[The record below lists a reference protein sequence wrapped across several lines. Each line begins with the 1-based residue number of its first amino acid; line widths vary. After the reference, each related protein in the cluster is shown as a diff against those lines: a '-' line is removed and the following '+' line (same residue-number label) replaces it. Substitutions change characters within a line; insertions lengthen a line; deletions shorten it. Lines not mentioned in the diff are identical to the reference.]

1 MQPQDFDLA
10 ILGGGPV
17 GSALALLLA
26 RLAPQPARIVLLQT
40 ETASQYG
47 HRPELDPR
55 VLAVN
60 HGSRVLLESLGAW
73 PQQAALIQ
81 TIHVSQR
88 GRLGRTVIKHD
99 DFDVPELGCVVRY
112 GQLYIKLA
120 QAVISSGVQVLQG
133 EGARVIGQDCLGVS
147 LEQGPQRVR
156 AKVVIHADGFT
167 GTEPTRQYAQYA
179 LLTRARASRPRAGW
193 AFERFTDEG
202 PLAVLPHPEALGEQS
217 IVWCCSPERANAL
230 QALPP
235 EHFSHAL
242 TEMFGSRLGTLTVQG
257 PVACVPL
264 AMTLR
269 PQTIDGRC
277 VAIGNAAQTLHP
289 VAGQGLNLG
298 LRDAATLAIVLR
310 DWLVTP
316 NEPPTVA
323 LQRYQQLRG
332 PDRQL
337 TVRLTDLLSRV
348 FTTKAPIVEHAA
360 GLALLGMDLLPSLRA
375 PLARHLLQ
383 GLRL

>member
-26 RLAPQPARIVLLQT
+26 RLAPHPARIVLLQA

-55 VLAVN
+55 VLAIN

-73 PQQAALIQ
+73 TQQAALIR

-88 GRLGRTVIKHD
+88 GRLGRTVIRHN
-99 DFDVPELGCVVRY
+99 DFDVSELGCVVRY
-112 GQLYIKLA
+112 GQLYDKLA
-120 QAVISSGVQVLQG
+120 QAVHASGVQVLKG
-133 EGARVIGQDCLGVS
+133 DSARVTGQDSSGVS
-147 LEQGPQRVR
+147 LEQGAQHLR
-156 AKVVIHADGFT
+156 AKLVIHADGLT
-167 GTEPTRQYAQYA
+167 GVDATHQYTQYA

-193 AFERFTDEG
+193 AFERFTNEG

-217 IVWCCSPERANAL
+217 IVWCCSPERATAL
-230 QALPP
+230 QALSP
-235 EHFSHAL
+235 ENFSHAL
-242 TEMFGSRLGTLTVQG
+242 SEMFGSRLGTLTVKG

-269 PQTIDGRC
+269 SQTINGRC

-316 NEPPTVA
+316 DEPPAIA
-323 LQRYQQLRG
+323 LLRYEQLRG
-332 PDRQL
+332 PDRQV

-348 FTTKAPIVEHAA
+348 FTTKLPLVEHVA
-360 GLALLGMDLLPSLRA
+360 GLALLSMDLLPALRA

>member
-1 MQPQDFDLA
+1 MQLQDFDLA

-26 RLAPQPARIVLLQT
+26 RLAPLPTRIVLLQT

-88 GRLGRTVIKHD
+88 GRLGRTVIRHD
-99 DFDVPELGCVVRY
+99 DFNVPELGCVVRY
-112 GQLYIKLA
+112 GQLYEKLA
-120 QAVISSGVQVLQG
+120 QAVHASGVQVLIG
-133 EGARVIGQDCLGVS
+133 DGARVIEQDALGVS
-147 LEQGPQRVR
+147 LKQGSRR
-156 AKVVIHADGFT
+156 LHAKLVIHADGLT
-167 GTEPTRQYAQYA
+167 GVEPTRQYTQYA
-179 LLTRARASRPRAGW
+179 LLTRARASRPRPGW
-193 AFERFTDEG
+193 AFERFTNEG

-217 IVWCCSPERANAL
+217 IVWCCSPERAHAL
-230 QALPP
+230 QALAP
-235 EHFSHAL
+235 EHFSQAL
-242 TEMFGSRLGTLTVQG
+242 TDMFGSRLGTLTVDS

-298 LRDAATLAIVLR
+298 LRDAATLAMALR
-310 DWLVTP
+310 EWLVAPEQTP
-316 NEPPTVA
+316 SA
-323 LQRYQQLRG
+323 SLQRYEKLRG

-348 FTTKAPIVEHAA
+348 FTTKLPLIEHAA
-360 GLALLGMDLLPSLRA
+360 GLALLGMDLLPALRA

>member
-1 MQPQDFDLA
+1 MQLQDFDLA

-26 RLAPQPARIVLLQT
+26 RLAPLPTRIVLLQT

-88 GRLGRTVIKHD
+88 GRLGRTVIRHD
-99 DFDVPELGCVVRY
+99 DFNVPELGCVVRY
-112 GQLYIKLA
+112 GQLYEKLA
-120 QAVISSGVQVLQG
+120 QAVHASGAQVLIG
-133 EGARVIGQDCLGVS
+133 EGARVIEQDALGVS
-147 LEQGPQRVR
+147 LKQGSRR
-156 AKVVIHADGFT
+156 LHAKLVIHADGLT
-167 GTEPTRQYAQYA
+167 GVEPTRQYTQCA
-179 LLTRARASRPRAGW
+179 LLTRARASRPRPGW
-193 AFERFTDEG
+193 AFERFTNEG

-217 IVWCCSPERANAL
+217 IVWCCSPERAHAL
-230 QALPP
+230 QALAP
-235 EHFSHAL
+235 EHFSQAL
-242 TEMFGSRLGTLTVQG
+242 TDMFGSRLGTLTVDS

-298 LRDAATLAIVLR
+298 LRDAATLAMALR
-310 DWLVTP
+310 EWLVAPEQTP
-316 NEPPTVA
+316 SA
-323 LQRYQQLRG
+323 SLQRYEKLRG

-348 FTTKAPIVEHAA
+348 FTTKLPLIEHAA
-360 GLALLGMDLLPSLRA
+360 GLALLGMDLLPALRA

>member
-1 MQPQDFDLA
+1 MHPQDFDLA

-26 RLAPQPARIVLLQT
+26 RLAPLPTRIVLLQT

-73 PQQAALIQ
+73 PEQAALIQ

-88 GRLGRTVIKHD
+88 GRLGRTVIRHD
-99 DFDVPELGCVVRY
+99 DFNVPELGCVVRY
-112 GQLYIKLA
+112 GQLYEKLA
-120 QAVISSGVQVLQG
+120 QAVHASGVQVLIG
-133 EGARVIGQDCLGVS
+133 DGARVIEQDALGVS
-147 LEQGPQRVR
+147 IEQGLRR
-156 AKVVIHADGFT
+156 LHAKLVIHADGLT
-167 GTEPTRQYAQYA
+167 GVEPTRQYTQYA
-179 LLTRARASRPRAGW
+179 LLTRARASRPRPGW
-193 AFERFTDEG
+193 AFERFTNEG

-217 IVWCCSPERANAL
+217 IVWCCSPERAHAL
-230 QALPP
+230 QALTP
-235 EHFSHAL
+235 EHFSQAL
-242 TEMFGSRLGTLTVQG
+242 TDMFGSRLGTLTVDS

-298 LRDAATLAIVLR
+298 LRDAATLAMALR
-310 DWLVTP
+310 EWLVTP
-316 NEPPTVA
+316 EQTPSA
-323 LQRYQQLRG
+323 SLQRYEKLRG

-348 FTTKAPIVEHAA
+348 FTTKLPLIEHAA
-360 GLALLGMDLLPSLRA
+360 GLALLGMDLLPALRA

>member
-1 MQPQDFDLA
+1 MQLQDFDLA

-26 RLAPQPARIVLLQT
+26 RLAPLPTRIVLLQT

-88 GRLGRTVIKHD
+88 GRLGRTVIRHD
-99 DFDVPELGCVVRY
+99 DFNVPELGCVVRY
-112 GQLYIKLA
+112 GQLYEKLA
-120 QAVISSGVQVLQG
+120 QAVHASGVQVLIG
-133 EGARVIGQDCLGVS
+133 DGARVIEQDALGVS
-147 LEQGPQRVR
+147 LKQGSRR
-156 AKVVIHADGFT
+156 LHAKLVIHADGLT
-167 GTEPTRQYAQYA
+167 GVEPTRQYTQYA
-179 LLTRARASRPRAGW
+179 LLTRARASRPRPGW
-193 AFERFTDEG
+193 AFERFTNEG

-217 IVWCCSPERANAL
+217 IVWCCSPERAHAL
-230 QALPP
+230 QALAP
-235 EHFSHAL
+235 EHFSQAL
-242 TEMFGSRLGTLTVQG
+242 TDMLGSRLGTLTVDS

-298 LRDAATLAIVLR
+298 LRDAATLAMALR
-310 DWLVTP
+310 EWLVAPEQTP
-316 NEPPTVA
+316 SA
-323 LQRYQQLRG
+323 SLQRYEKLRG

-348 FTTKAPIVEHAA
+348 FTTKLPLIEHAA
-360 GLALLGMDLLPSLRA
+360 GLALLGMDLLPALRA

>member
-1 MQPQDFDLA
+1 MQLQDFDLA

-26 RLAPQPARIVLLQT
+26 RLAPLPTRIVLLQT

-88 GRLGRTVIKHD
+88 GRLGRTVIRHD
-99 DFDVPELGCVVRY
+99 DFNVPELGCVVRY
-112 GQLYIKLA
+112 GQLYEKLA
-120 QAVISSGVQVLQG
+120 QAVHASGVQVLIG
-133 EGARVIGQDCLGVS
+133 DGARVIEQDALGVS
-147 LEQGPQRVR
+147 LKQGSRR
-156 AKVVIHADGFT
+156 LHAKIVIHADGLT
-167 GTEPTRQYAQYA
+167 GVEPTRQYTQYA
-179 LLTRARASRPRAGW
+179 LLTRARASRPRPGW
-193 AFERFTDEG
+193 AFERFTNEG

-217 IVWCCSPERANAL
+217 IVWCCSPERAHAL
-230 QALPP
+230 QALAP
-235 EHFSHAL
+235 EHFSQAL
-242 TEMFGSRLGTLTVQG
+242 TDMFGSRLGTLTVDS

-298 LRDAATLAIVLR
+298 LRDAATLAMALR
-310 DWLVTP
+310 EWLVAPEQTP
-316 NEPPTVA
+316 SA
-323 LQRYQQLRG
+323 SLQRYEKLRG

-348 FTTKAPIVEHAA
+348 FTTKLPLIEHAA
-360 GLALLGMDLLPSLRA
+360 GLALLGMDLLPALRA

>member
-26 RLAPQPARIVLLQT
+26 RLAPQPARIVLLQA

-55 VLAVN
+55 ALAVN

-88 GRLGRTVIKHD
+88 GRLGRTVIRHN
-99 DFDVPELGCVVRY
+99 DFNVPELGCVVRY
-112 GQLYIKLA
+112 GQLYEKLA
-120 QAVISSGVQVLQG
+120 HAVNASGVQVLIG
-133 EGARVIGQDCLGVS
+133 EGARVIEQDALGVGI
-147 LEQGPQRVR
+147 EQGSRRLR
-156 AKVVIHADGFT
+156 AKLVIHADGFT
-167 GTEPTRQYAQYA
+167 GVEPTRQYTQYA

-193 AFERFTDEG
+193 AFERFTNEG

-217 IVWCCSPERANAL
+217 IVWCCSPKRATAL
-230 QALPP
+230 QVLAP
-235 EHFSHAL
+235 EQFSHAL

-257 PVACVPL
+257 PIACVPL

-269 PQTIDGRC
+269 PKTIDGRC

-310 DWLVTP
+310 DWFVTP
-316 NEPPTVA
+316 AEPPAVA
-323 LQRYQQLRG
+323 LQRYQQLRA

-348 FTTKAPIVEHAA
+348 FTTKSPLVEHAA
-360 GLALLGMDLLPSLRA
+360 GLALLGMDLLPALRA

>member
-26 RLAPQPARIVLLQT
+26 RLVPQPARIALLQS

-88 GRLGRTVIKHD
+88 GRLGRTVIRHHD
-99 DFDVPELGCVVRY
+99 FNVPELGCVVRY
-112 GQLYIKLA
+112 SQLYDKLA
-120 QAVISSGVQVLQG
+120 SAIATSGVQVLSG
-133 EGARVIGQDCLGVS
+133 DSARVIGQDTAGVS
-147 LEQGPQRVR
+147 IEQGPRRVR
-156 AKVVIHADGFT
+156 AKLVVHADGLAGIET
-167 GTEPTRQYAQYA
+167 TRQYTQSA
-179 LLTRARASRPRAGW
+179 LLTRARASRPRPGW
-193 AFERFTDEG
+193 AFERFTNEG
-202 PLAVLPHPEALGEQS
+202 PLAVLPHPEALGQQS
-217 IVWCCSPERANAL
+217 IVWCCTPERANAL
-230 QALPP
+230 QALAPKD
-235 EHFSHAL
+235 FSLAL
-242 TEMFGSRLGTLTVQG
+242 TEMFGSRLGTLTVDS

-277 VAIGNAAQTLHP
+277 AAIGNAAQTLHP

-298 LRDAATLAIVLR
+298 LRDAATLAIALR
-310 DWLVTP
+310 EWVVAPEQTP
-316 NEPPTVA
+316 SAA
-323 LQRYQQLRG
+323 LQRYEQLRG

-348 FTTKAPIVEHAA
+348 FTTKAPVVEHAA
-360 GLALLGMDLLPSLRA
+360 GLALLGMDLLPALRA

>member
-88 GRLGRTVIKHD
+88 GRLGRTVIRHHD
-99 DFDVPELGCVVRY
+99 FNVPELGCVVRY
-112 GQLYIKLA
+112 GQLYEKLA
-120 QAVISSGVQVLQG
+120 QAVHTSGVQVLIG
-133 EGARVIGQDCLGVS
+133 DGARVSEQDALGAS
-147 LEQGPQRVR
+147 IEQGSRRLR
-156 AKVVIHADGFT
+156 AKLVIYADGLT
-167 GTEPTRQYAQYA
+167 GVEPIRQYTQYA

-193 AFERFTDEG
+193 AFERFTNEG

-217 IVWCCSPERANAL
+217 IVWCCSPARATAL
-230 QALPP
+230 QALSP
-235 EHFSHAL
+235 EQFSHAL

-257 PVACVPL
+257 PIACVPL

-269 PQTIDGRC
+269 TQTIDGRC

-310 DWLVTP
+310 DWLLRP
-316 NEPPTVA
+316 EHPPTAA
-323 LQRYQQLRG
+323 LQRYAQQRG

-348 FTTKAPIVEHAA
+348 FTTKTPAVEHAA
-360 GLALLGMDLLPSLRA
+360 GLALLGMDIVPALRA

>member
-1 MQPQDFDLA
+1 MHPLDFDLA

-26 RLAPQPARIVLLQT
+26 RLAPHPARIALLQA

-99 DFDVPELGCVVRY
+99 DFNVPELGCVVRY
-112 GQLYIKLA
+112 GQLYEKLA
-120 QAVISSGVQVLQG
+120 QAVITSGVQVLIG
-133 EGARVIGQDCLGVS
+133 DGARVSEQDASGVS
-147 LEQGPQRVR
+147 IEQGARR
-156 AKVVIHADGFT
+156 LHAKLVIHADGLT
-167 GTEPTRQYAQYA
+167 GVESTRQYTQYA

-193 AFERFTDEG
+193 AFERFTNEG

-217 IVWCCSPERANAL
+217 IVWCCSPARANSL
-230 QALPP
+230 QALSP
-235 EHFSHAL
+235 EQFSHAL
-242 TEMFGSRLGTLTVQG
+242 TEMLGSRLGTLTVNG

-269 PQTIDGRC
+269 PQTIEGRC

-298 LRDAATLAIVLR
+298 LRDAATLAITLR

-316 NEPPTVA
+316 NEPPAVA

-332 PDRQL
+332 PDRQV
-337 TVRLTDLLSRV
+337 TVRLTDLLSRI
-348 FTTKAPIVEHAA
+348 FATKAPIVEHAA
-360 GLALLGMDLLPSLRA
+360 GLALLGMDLLPALRA

>member
-1 MQPQDFDLA
+1 MHPLDFDLA

-17 GSALALLLA
+17 GSALALSLA

-88 GRLGRTVIKHD
+88 GRLGRTVIRHH

-112 GQLYIKLA
+112 GQLYDKLA
-120 QAVISSGVQVLQG
+120 KAVENIGVQVLIG
-133 EGARVIGQDCLGVS
+133 EGARVIEQDALGVS
-147 LEQGPQRVR
+147 IKQGSRR
-156 AKVVIHADGFT
+156 LHAKLVIHADGLT
-167 GTEPTRQYAQYA
+167 GVEPTRQYTQYA
-179 LLTRARASRPRAGW
+179 LLTRARASRPRPGW
-193 AFERFTDEG
+193 AFERFTNEG

-217 IVWCCSPERANAL
+217 IVWCCSPERAHAL
-230 QALPP
+230 QALAP
-235 EHFSHAL
+235 EHFSQAL
-242 TEMFGSRLGTLTVQG
+242 TDMFGSRLGTLTVDS

-298 LRDAATLAIVLR
+298 LRDAATLAIALR
-310 DWLVTP
+310 EWVVAPEQTP
-316 NEPPTVA
+316 SAA
-323 LQRYQQLRG
+323 LQRYEQLRG

-348 FTTKAPIVEHAA
+348 FTTKVPMVEHAA
-360 GLALLGMDLLPSLRA
+360 GLALLGIDLLPALRA

>member
-1 MQPQDFDLA
+1 MQSQDFDLA

-26 RLAPQPARIVLLQT
+26 RLAPQPARIVLLQA

-60 HGSRVLLESLGAW
+60 HGSRVLLESLGTW
-73 PQQAALIQ
+73 PKQAALIQ

-112 GQLYIKLA
+112 GQLYEKLA

-133 EGARVIGQDCLGVS
+133 DGARVIGQDAVGVS
-147 LEQGPQRVR
+147 LEQGSRSVR
-156 AKVVIHADGFT
+156 ANVVIHADGFT
-167 GTEPTRQYAQYA
+167 GTEPTRQYTQYA

-193 AFERFTDEG
+193 AFERFTNEG

-230 QALPP
+230 QALSP
-235 EHFSHAL
+235 EQFSHAL
-242 TEMFGSRLGTLTVQG
+242 TEMFGSRLGTLTLQG

-298 LRDAATLAIVLR
+298 LRDAATLAIALR
-310 DWLVTP
+310 DWLVMP
-316 NEPPTVA
+316 ELSPTAA
-323 LQRYQQLRG
+323 LQRYAQLRG

-360 GLALLGMDLLPSLRA
+360 GLALLGMDLLPGLRA

>member
-26 RLAPQPARIVLLQT
+26 RLAPHPARIALLQA

-47 HRPELDPR
+47 HRPELDQR

-88 GRLGRTVIKHD
+88 GRLGRAVIKHD
-99 DFDVPELGCVVRY
+99 DFNVPELGCVVRY
-112 GQLYIKLA
+112 GQLYEKLA
-120 QAVISSGVQVLQG
+120 QAVITSGVQVLIG
-133 EGARVIGQDCLGVS
+133 DGARVSEQDASGVS
-147 LEQGPQRVR
+147 IEQGARR
-156 AKVVIHADGFT
+156 LHAKLVIHADGLT
-167 GTEPTRQYAQYA
+167 GVESTRQYTQYA

-193 AFERFTDEG
+193 AFERFTNEG

-217 IVWCCSPERANAL
+217 IVWCCSPARATAL
-230 QALPP
+230 QALSP
-235 EHFSHAL
+235 ENFSHAL
-242 TEMFGSRLGTLTVQG
+242 TEMFGSRLGTLTVHG

-310 DWLVTP
+310 DWLVMS
-316 NEPPTVA
+316 NEPPAIA

-332 PDRQL
+332 PDRQV

-348 FTTKAPIVEHAA
+348 FTTKLPVVEHAA
-360 GLALLGMDLLPSLRA
+360 GLALLGMDLLPALRA

>member
-1 MQPQDFDLA
+1 MQSQDFDLA

-17 GSALALLLA
+17 GSVLALLLA
-26 RLAPQPARIVLLQT
+26 RLAPQPGRLVLLQS

-55 VLAVN
+55 VLAIN

-88 GRLGRTVIKHD
+88 GRLGRTVIRHH
-99 DFDVPELGCVVRY
+99 DFDVPELGCVIRY
-112 GQLYIKLA
+112 GQLYDKLA
-120 QAVISSGVQVLQG
+120 KAVETSGVQVLSG
-133 EGARVIGQDCLGVS
+133 DSARVSGQDPAGVS
-147 LEQGPQRVR
+147 VEQGSRRVR
-156 AKVVIHADGFT
+156 AKLVIHADGLA
-167 GTEPTRQYAQYA
+167 GIEATRQYTQYA

-193 AFERFTDEG
+193 AFERFTNEG

-217 IVWCCSPERANAL
+217 IVWCCAPDRAHAL
-230 QALPP
+230 QALAP
-235 EHFSHAL
+235 EDFSQAL
-242 TEMFGSRLGTLTVQG
+242 TEMFGSRLGTLTVDG

-269 PQTIDGRC
+269 AQTIDGRC

-298 LRDAATLAIVLR
+298 LRDAATLAITLR

-316 NEPPTVA
+316 EQAPDKA
-323 LQRYQQLRG
+323 LQRYEQLRG

-348 FTTKAPIVEHAA
+348 FTTKAPVVEHAA
-360 GLALLGMDLLPSLRA
+360 GLALLGMDLLPALRA

>member
-1 MQPQDFDLA
+1 MQPLDFDLA

-26 RLAPQPARIVLLQT
+26 RLAPQPARIALLQA

-88 GRLGRTVIKHD
+88 GRLGRTVIRHN
-99 DFDVPELGCVVRY
+99 DFNVPELGCVVRY
-112 GQLYIKLA
+112 GQLYEKLA
-120 QAVISSGVQVLQG
+120 HAVNASGVQVLIG
-133 EGARVIGQDCLGVS
+133 DGARVIEQDALGVGI
-147 LEQGPQRVR
+147 EQGSRRLR
-156 AKVVIHADGFT
+156 AKLVIHADGFT
-167 GTEPTRQYAQYA
+167 GVEPTRQYTQYA

-193 AFERFTDEG
+193 AFERFTNEG

-217 IVWCCSPERANAL
+217 IVWCCSPKRATAL
-230 QALPP
+230 QVLAP
-235 EHFSHAL
+235 EQFSHAL

-257 PVACVPL
+257 PIACVPL

-269 PQTIDGRC
+269 PKTIDGRC

-310 DWLVTP
+310 DWFVTP
-316 NEPPTVA
+316 AEPPAVA
-323 LQRYQQLRG
+323 LQRYQQLRA

-337 TVRLTDLLSRV
+337 TVRLNDLLSRV
-348 FTTKAPIVEHAA
+348 FTTKSPLVEHAA
-360 GLALLGMDLLPSLRA
+360 GLALLGMDLLPALRA

>member
-1 MQPQDFDLA
+1 MHPQDFDLA
-10 ILGGGPV
+10 IVGGGPV

-26 RLAPQPARIVLLQT
+26 RFALQPARIVLLQT

-47 HRPELDPR
+47 HRPEQDPR

-60 HGSRVLLESLGAW
+60 HGSRVLLESLSAW
-73 PQQAALIQ
+73 PQQSALIQ

-88 GRLGRTVIKHD
+88 GRLGRTVIRHD
-99 DFDVPELGCVVRY
+99 DFNVPELGCVVRY
-112 GQLYIKLA
+112 GQLYEKLA
-120 QAVISSGVQVLQG
+120 QAINISGVHVSQGDGARVLGQDSSGVSV
-133 EGARVIGQDCLGVS
+133 
-147 LEQGPQRVR
+147 EQGSQRVR
-156 AKVVIHADGFT
+156 AKVVIQADGLA
-167 GTEPTRQYAQYA
+167 GLEATRQYTQYA
-179 LLTRARASRPRAGW
+179 LLTRARASRPRVGW
-193 AFERFTDEG
+193 AFERFTNEG

-230 QALPP
+230 QALTP
-235 EHFSHAL
+235 ERFSHAL
-242 TEMFGSRLGTLTVQG
+242 TEMFGSRLGTLTAQG

-298 LRDAATLAIVLR
+298 LRDAATLAIALR
-310 DWLVTP
+310 DWLVRPELTP
-316 NEPPTVA
+316 TAA
-323 LQRYQQLRG
+323 LQRYEQLRG

-348 FTTKAPIVEHAA
+348 FTTKAPVVEHAA
-360 GLALLGMDLLPSLRA
+360 GLALLGMDLLPALRA

>member
-1 MQPQDFDLA
+1 MHPQDFNLA

-26 RLAPQPARIVLLQT
+26 RIAQQPARIVLMQT

-60 HGSRVLLESLGAW
+60 HGSRVLLESLGTW
-73 PQQAALIQ
+73 PQQVALIT

-99 DFDVPELGCVVRY
+99 DFNVPELGCVVRY
-112 GQLYIKLA
+112 GQLYDKLA
-120 QAVISSGVQVLQG
+120 QAVQTSGVQVLSG
-133 EGARVIGQDCLGVS
+133 DSARVIGQDTAGVS
-147 LEQGPQRVR
+147 IEQGSRRVR
-156 AKVVIHADGFT
+156 AKLVVHADGLA
-167 GTEPTRQYAQYA
+167 GIEPTRRYTQYA
-179 LLTRARASRPRAGW
+179 LLTRARASRPRPGW
-193 AFERFTDEG
+193 AFERFTNEG

-217 IVWCCSPERANAL
+217 IVWCCTPERANAL
-230 QALPP
+230 QSLASKD
-235 EHFSHAL
+235 FSLAL
-242 TEMFGSRLGTLTVQG
+242 TEMFGSRLGTLTVDS

-264 AMTLR
+264 AMALR

-277 VAIGNAAQTLHP
+277 AAIGNAAQTLHP

-298 LRDAATLAIVLR
+298 LRDAATLAIALR
-310 DWLVTP
+310 EWVVAPEQTP
-316 NEPPTVA
+316 SAA
-323 LQRYQQLRG
+323 LQHYEQLRG

-337 TVRLTDLLSRV
+337 TVRLTDVLSRV
-348 FTTKAPIVEHAA
+348 FTTKVPVVEHAA
-360 GLALLGMDLLPSLRA
+360 GLALLGMDLLPALRA

>member
-1 MQPQDFDLA
+1 MQSQDFDLA

-26 RLAPQPARIVLLQT
+26 RLSPHPARIVLLQT
-40 ETASQYG
+40 ETASLYG

-55 VLAVN
+55 VLAIN
-60 HGSRVLLESLGAW
+60 HGSRVLLDSLGAW

-88 GRLGRTVIKHD
+88 GRLGRTVIRHHD
-99 DFDVPELGCVVRY
+99 FNVPELGCVVRY
-112 GQLYIKLA
+112 GQLYDELTR
-120 QAVISSGVQVLQG
+120 AVGASGVQVLAG
-133 EGARVIGQDCLGVS
+133 ESARVTNQDASGVS
-147 LEQGPQRVR
+147 LEQGARQLR
-156 AKVVIHADGFT
+156 AKLVIQADGLT
-167 GTEPTRQYAQYA
+167 GIEPTREYTQYA

-193 AFERFTDEG
+193 AFERFTNEG

-217 IVWCCSPERANAL
+217 IVWCCTPERAKAL
-230 QALPP
+230 QALAP
-235 EHFSHAL
+235 EHFSQAL
-242 TEMFGSRLGTLTVQG
+242 TETFGSRLGTLTVQA

-269 PQTIDGRC
+269 PKTVDGRC

-298 LRDAATLAIVLR
+298 LRDAATLTIALR
-310 DWLVTP
+310 DWLVAPEQTP
-316 NEPPTVA
+316 GPA
-323 LQRYQQLRG
+323 LQRYEQLRG

-348 FTTKAPIVEHAA
+348 FTTKAPVVEHAA
-360 GLALLGMDLLPSLRA
+360 GLALLGMDLLPALRA

>member
-26 RLAPQPARIVLLQT
+26 RLAPQPARIVLLQA

-88 GRLGRTVIKHD
+88 GRLGRTVIRHHD
-99 DFDVPELGCVVRY
+99 FAVPELGCVVRY
-112 GQLYIKLA
+112 GQLYEKLA
-120 QAVISSGVQVLQG
+120 QAVQSSGVQVLLG
-133 EGARVIGQDCLGVS
+133 DGARVREQDALGVS
-147 LEQGPQRVR
+147 IEQGSRRLR
-156 AKVVIHADGFT
+156 AKLVIHADGLT
-167 GTEPTRQYAQYA
+167 GVEPTRQYTQYA
-179 LLTRARASRPRAGW
+179 LLTRARASWPRAGW
-193 AFERFTDEG
+193 AFERFTNEG

-217 IVWCCSPERANAL
+217 IVWCCSPARATAL
-230 QALPP
+230 QALSP
-235 EHFSHAL
+235 EQFSHAL

-264 AMTLR
+264 AMTQR

-316 NEPPTVA
+316 DEPPAVA

-332 PDRQL
+332 PDRQV

-348 FTTKAPIVEHAA
+348 FTTKLPVVEHAA
-360 GLALLGMDLLPSLRA
+360 GLALLGMDLLPTLRA

-383 GLRL
+383 GLRF

>member
-1 MQPQDFDLA
+1 MQSQDFDLA

-17 GSALALLLA
+17 GSVLALLLA

-40 ETASQYG
+40 ETGSQYG

-55 VLAVN
+55 VLAIN

-73 PQQAALIQ
+73 THQAALIQ

-88 GRLGRTVIKHD
+88 GRLGRTVIRHH
-99 DFDVPELGCVVRY
+99 DFDVPELGCVIRY
-112 GQLYIKLA
+112 GQLYDKLA
-120 QAVISSGVQVLQG
+120 KAVETSGVQVLSG
-133 EGARVIGQDCLGVS
+133 DSARVSGQDTSGVS
-147 LEQGPQRVR
+147 VEQGSRRVR
-156 AKVVIHADGFT
+156 AKLVIHADGLA
-167 GTEPTRQYAQYA
+167 GIEATRQYTQYA

-193 AFERFTDEG
+193 AFERFTNEG

-217 IVWCCSPERANAL
+217 IVWCCSPERAHAL
-230 QALPP
+230 QALAPQD
-235 EHFSHAL
+235 FSHAL
-242 TEMFGSRLGTLTVQG
+242 TDMFGSRLGTLTVDG

-298 LRDAATLAIVLR
+298 LRDAATLAIALR
-310 DWLVTP
+310 DWLVAPEQTP
-316 NEPPTVA
+316 GEA
-323 LQRYQQLRG
+323 LQRYEQLRG

-360 GLALLGMDLLPSLRA
+360 GLALLGMDLLPALRA

>member
-1 MQPQDFDLA
+1 MHPQDFDMA

-26 RLAPQPARIVLLQT
+26 RLVPQPTRIALLQS

-88 GRLGRTVIKHD
+88 GRLGRTLIKHH

-112 GQLYIKLA
+112 GQLYEKLT
-120 QAVISSGVQVLQG
+120 QAVHASGVQVLIG
-133 EGARVIGQDCLGVS
+133 DGARVINQDALGVS
-147 LEQGPQRVR
+147 IEQGSRR
-156 AKVVIHADGFT
+156 LHAKLVIHADGLT
-167 GTEPTRQYAQYA
+167 GVEPTRQYTQYA
-179 LLTRARASRPRAGW
+179 LLTRARAGRPRAGW
-193 AFERFTDEG
+193 AFERFTNEG

-217 IVWCCSPERANAL
+217 IVWCCSPARANSL
-230 QALPP
+230 QALSP
-235 EHFSHAL
+235 EQFSHAL

-269 PQTIDGRC
+269 PQTIEGRC

-298 LRDAATLAIVLR
+298 LRDAATLAITLR

-316 NEPPTVA
+316 NEPPAVA

-332 PDRQL
+332 PDRQV
-337 TVRLTDLLSRV
+337 TVRLTDLLSRI
-348 FTTKAPIVEHAA
+348 FTSKAPMVEHAA
-360 GLALLGMDLLPSLRA
+360 GLALLGMDLLPALRA

>member
-1 MQPQDFDLA
+1 MQLQDFDLA

-26 RLAPQPARIVLLQT
+26 RLAPLPTRIVLLQT

-88 GRLGRTVIKHD
+88 GRLGRTVIRHD
-99 DFDVPELGCVVRY
+99 DFNVPELGCVVRY
-112 GQLYIKLA
+112 GQLYEKLA
-120 QAVISSGVQVLQG
+120 QAVHASGVQVLIG
-133 EGARVIGQDCLGVS
+133 DGARVIEQDALGVS
-147 LEQGPQRVR
+147 LKQGSRR
-156 AKVVIHADGFT
+156 LHAKLVIHADGLT
-167 GTEPTRQYAQYA
+167 GVEPTRQYTQYA
-179 LLTRARASRPRAGW
+179 LLTRARASRPRPGW
-193 AFERFTDEG
+193 AFERFTNEG

-217 IVWCCSPERANAL
+217 IVWCCSPERAHAL
-230 QALPP
+230 QALAP
-235 EHFSHAL
+235 EHFSQAL
-242 TEMFGSRLGTLTVQG
+242 TDMLGSRLGTLTVDS

-298 LRDAATLAIVLR
+298 LRDAATLAMALR
-310 DWLVTP
+310 EWLVAPEQTP
-316 NEPPTVA
+316 SA
-323 LQRYQQLRG
+323 SLQRYEKLRG

-337 TVRLTDLLSRV
+337 TVRLTDRSRV
-348 FTTKAPIVEHAA
+348 SSPPNC
-360 GLALLGMDLLPSLRA
+360 L
-375 PLARHLLQ
+375 
-383 GLRL
+383 

>member
-26 RLAPQPARIVLLQT
+26 RLAPHPARIVLLQA

-55 VLAVN
+55 VLAIN

-73 PQQAALIQ
+73 TQQAALIR

-88 GRLGRTVIKHD
+88 GRLGRTVIRHN
-99 DFDVPELGCVVRY
+99 DFDVSELGCVVRY
-112 GQLYIKLA
+112 GQLYDKLA
-120 QAVISSGVQVLQG
+120 QAVHASGVQVLKG
-133 EGARVIGQDCLGVS
+133 DSARVTGQDSSGVS
-147 LEQGPQRVR
+147 LEQGAQHLR
-156 AKVVIHADGFT
+156 AKLVIHADGLT
-167 GTEPTRQYAQYA
+167 GVDATHQYTQYA

-193 AFERFTDEG
+193 AFERFTNEG
-202 PLAVLPHPEALGEQS
+202 PLAVLPHPEAMGEQS
-217 IVWCCSPERANAL
+217 IVWCCSPERATAL
-230 QALPP
+230 QALSP
-235 EHFSHAL
+235 ENFSHAL
-242 TEMFGSRLGTLTVQG
+242 SEMFGSRLGTLTVQG

-269 PQTIDGRC
+269 SQTINGRC

-310 DWLVTP
+310 DWLVIPEQTP
-316 NEPPTVA
+316 SVA
-323 LQRYQQLRG
+323 LQRFAQLRG

-348 FTTKAPIVEHAA
+348 FTTKLPVIEHAA
-360 GLALLGMDLLPSLRA
+360 GLALLSMDLLPALRA

>member
-1 MQPQDFDLA
+1 MQLLDFDLA

-26 RLAPQPARIVLLQT
+26 RLAPLPTRIVLLQT

-88 GRLGRTVIKHD
+88 GRLGRTVIRHD
-99 DFDVPELGCVVRY
+99 DFNVPELGCVVRY
-112 GQLYIKLA
+112 GQLYEKLA
-120 QAVISSGVQVLQG
+120 QAVHASGVQVLIG
-133 EGARVIGQDCLGVS
+133 DGARVIEQDALGVS
-147 LEQGPQRVR
+147 LKQGSRR
-156 AKVVIHADGFT
+156 LHAKIVIHADGLT
-167 GTEPTRQYAQYA
+167 GVEPTRQYTQYA
-179 LLTRARASRPRAGW
+179 LLTRARASRPRPGW
-193 AFERFTDEG
+193 AFERFTNEG

-217 IVWCCSPERANAL
+217 IVWCCSPERAHAL
-230 QALPP
+230 QALAP
-235 EHFSHAL
+235 EHFSQAL
-242 TEMFGSRLGTLTVQG
+242 TDMFGSRLGTLTVDS

-298 LRDAATLAIVLR
+298 LRDAATLAMALR
-310 DWLVTP
+310 EWLVAPEQTP
-316 NEPPTVA
+316 SA
-323 LQRYQQLRG
+323 SLQRYEKLRG

-348 FTTKAPIVEHAA
+348 FTTKLPLIEHAA
-360 GLALLGMDLLPSLRA
+360 GFALLGMDLLPALRA

>member
-88 GRLGRTVIKHD
+88 GRLGRTVIRHHD
-99 DFDVPELGCVVRY
+99 FAVPELGCVVRY
-112 GQLYIKLA
+112 GQLYEKLA
-120 QAVISSGVQVLQG
+120 QAVRASGVQVLIG
-133 EGARVIGQDCLGVS
+133 DGARVLEQDALGVS
-147 LEQGPQRVR
+147 IEQGSRRLQ
-156 AKVVIHADGFT
+156 AKLVIHADGLT
-167 GTEPTRQYAQYA
+167 GVEPARQYTQYA

-193 AFERFTDEG
+193 AFERFTNEG

-217 IVWCCSPERANAL
+217 IVWCCSPARAIAL
-230 QALPP
+230 QALSP

-316 NEPPTVA
+316 DEPPAVA

-332 PDRQL
+332 PDRQV

-348 FTTKAPIVEHAA
+348 FTTKLPLVEHAA
-360 GLALLGMDLLPSLRA
+360 GLALLGMDLLPALRS

>member
-1 MQPQDFDLA
+1 MQSQDFDLA

-17 GSALALLLA
+17 GSVLALLLA

-55 VLAVN
+55 VLAIN
-60 HGSRVLLESLGAW
+60 YGSRVLLESLNAW
-73 PQQAALIQ
+73 SQQAALIQ

-88 GRLGRTVIKHD
+88 GRLGRTVIRHH

-112 GQLYIKLA
+112 GQLYDKLA
-120 QAVISSGVQVLQG
+120 KAVEKSGVQVFSG
-133 EGARVIGQDCLGVS
+133 DSVRVIGQDASGVN
-147 LEQGPQRVR
+147 LEQGSQHLR
-156 AKVVIHADGFT
+156 AKLVIHADGLT
-167 GTEPTRQYAQYA
+167 GLEPTRQYTQYA
-179 LLTRARASRPRAGW
+179 LLARARASRPRPGW
-193 AFERFTDEG
+193 AFERFTNEG
-202 PLAVLPHPEALGEQS
+202 PLAVLPHPEASGEQS

-230 QALPP
+230 QALAP
-235 EHFSHAL
+235 EHFSQAL
-242 TEMFGSRLGTLTVQG
+242 TDMFGSRLGTLTVEG
-257 PVACVPL
+257 SVACVPL

-269 PQTIDGRC
+269 PQTLDGRC

-298 LRDAATLAIVLR
+298 LRDAATLAIALR
-310 DWLVTP
+310 EWLVTP
-316 NEPPTVA
+316 EQTPGAA
-323 LQRYQQLRG
+323 LQRYEQLRG

-348 FTTKAPIVEHAA
+348 FTTKLPLIEHAA
-360 GLALLGMDLLPSLRA
+360 GLALLGMDLLPALRA

>member
-1 MQPQDFDLA
+1 MQPKNFDLA

-17 GSALALLLA
+17 GSALALLLE
-26 RLAPQPARIVLLQT
+26 RLAPHPARIALLQT

-60 HGSRVLLESLGAW
+60 HGSRVLLDSLSAW

-88 GRLGRTVIKHD
+88 GRLGRTVIRHH

-112 GQLYIKLA
+112 GQLYDKLA
-120 QAVISSGVQVLQG
+120 RAIHASGVQVLNG
-133 EGARVIGQDCLGVS
+133 DSARMTGQDTLGVNV
-147 LEQGPQRVR
+147 EQGSNRIR
-156 AKVVIHADGFT
+156 AKLVIHADGLT
-167 GTEPTRQYAQYA
+167 AVEPTRQYKQYA

-193 AFERFTDEG
+193 AFERFTNEG

-217 IVWCCSPERANAL
+217 IVWCCSPERATAL
-230 QALPP
+230 QALTP
-235 EHFSHAL
+235 EQFSHAL
-242 TEMFGSRLGTLTVQG
+242 TEMFGSRLGTLTIQG
-257 PVACVPL
+257 PIACVPL

-269 PQTIDGRC
+269 PQAIDGRC

-310 DWLVTP
+310 DWLLTP
-316 NEPPTVA
+316 EQTPTVA
-323 LQRYQQLRG
+323 LQRYEQLRG

-348 FTTKAPIVEHAA
+348 FTTKLPLIEHAA
-360 GLALLGMDLLPSLRA
+360 GLGLLGMDLLPALRA